1 MIKCNK
7 GMLKV
12 KGSFLQ
18 VLSEYAVIHAKMV
31 ELYGP
36 EVVEHAMFTI
46 MKHKVDEMMK
56 DGKDNE
62 KAD

>member
-1 MIKCNK
+1 
-7 GMLKV
+7 MLKV